1 MALAR
6 LVVFDCDG
14 TLVDSQ
20 HAIVAAMQG
29 AFTAHGLAVPDALAV
44 RRTVG
49 LRLDVAVARVLPAD
63 AQDRLADIVAAFRDL
78 ATKLRAE
85 ADHREPL
92 YPGTREVLENLAAQ
106 GIALG
111 VATGKS
117 RRGLIAT
124 LEGHGLM
131 SLFTTLKTA
140 DDGPGKPH
148 PQILLDAMAETGAGP
163 ESTIMIGDTTFDIS
177 MAVRARALSIGVA
190 WGYHE
195 VDELVEAG
203 APRIAGNFADLPDI
217 IAGLWEPQT

>member
-29 AFTAHGLAVPDALAV
+29 AFTAHGLAAPDALAV

-49 LRLDVAVARVLPAD
+49 LPLDAAVARVLPAG
-63 AQDRLADIVAAFRDL
+63 AQDRLSDIVAAFRNL
-78 ATKLRAE
+78 ATKLRAA

-92 YPGTREVLENLAAQ
+92 YPGTRAVLENLAAQ
-106 GIALG
+106 GITLG

-131 SLFTTLKTA
+131 SLFATLKTA

-148 PQILLDAMAETGAGP
+148 PQILLDAMAEAGASP

-177 MAVRARALSIGVA
+177 MAVHARALSIGVG
-190 WGYHE
+190 WGYHD

-203 APRIAGNFADLPDI
+203 APQIAENFTDLPQI
-217 IAGLWEPQT
+217 IAGLWEPKT